1 MLPDNQTM
9 RQHFRDEVPTQGIKF
24 SLKMLTL
31 TKNSNFTQNCM
42 TARIFKNVEER
53 SISYCRPDYVIIT
66 CILSPS
72 VSFNTR

>member
-42 TARIFKNVEER
+42 TARIFKNVQER
-53 SISYCRPDYVIIT
+53 SISYCRPDYVIIM